1 MTDAQIIIRDAIAQS
16 QCIEVTYNRMRLK
29 LAPHILYARHGA
41 PFLDAVAVEREGKEL
56 SDPRLGTFKLAG
68 LQDVA
73 VIERSFQFMPGFDA
87 SDPKYSET
95 LPPSAD

>member
-1 MTDAQIIIRDAIAQS
+1 MTDAKIILQAIANN
-16 QCIEVTYNRMRLK
+16 QCIVVTYNRMQLK
-29 LAPHILYARHGA
+29 LAPHILYSRHGA

-73 VIERSFQFMPGFDA
+73 IIERSFKFMIGFDA
-87 SDPKYSET
+87 SDPKYAEA
-95 LPPSAD
+95 PAD

>member
-1 MTDAQIIIRDAIAQS
+1 MTDAEIILEAIATKR
-16 QCIEVTYNRMRLK
+16 CIEITYNRMRLK

-56 SDPRLGTFKLAG
+56 SDQRLGTFKLAG

-73 VIERSFQFMPGFDA
+73 IIERSFQLMPGFDE

-95 LPPSAD
+95 PPSPAG